1 MTKIRFLM
9 LGLSMVLFLPIMR
22 AQEAS
27 EKIKPQWLHKLPRPT
42 NPTFIYKI
50 TSASSASLDQ
60 AREKSLSELITATGL
75 KSGAVVVSDSRTKKN
90 VSQVW
95 NNGKLTEH
103 IDYNFATETSA
114 KGAEV
119 KIYVENIAEYWK
131 KDHAGNYY
139 LTKLYAMSEFG
150 ERPLFDNVELT
161 TFYAGHGL
169 WRSAIVPGW
178 GQFYKGSYLK
188 GGLVLGGT
196 VALAAGIIYTNS
208 MRSDYA
214 NKIVKTHI
222 TENKRTYATKR
233 DNYTTGRNI
242 CIGGLAALYV
252 YNLVDAIVAPGA
264 RRIIVHRS
272 HDGKRNYSFEPTV
285 LGDGSPGLATAMTF

>member
-1 MTKIRFLM
+1 MKKYLW
-9 LGLSMVLFLPIMR
+9 LLLAVLFAETVMATIP
-22 AQEAS
+22 
-27 EKIKPQWLHKLPRPT
+27 PQWLHKQPKQGNATYVFVPITVETNNLTTGRTEALKMLALDRGLLSSLKIQYKAEDITNSESQTINGKFSEKIDVKTIEATTFEGRP
-42 NPTFIYKI
+42 I
-50 TSASSASLDQ
+50 Q
-60 AREKSLSELITATGL
+60 L
-75 KSGAVVVSDSRTKKN
+75 KAQIIDEYLATKKQTFTTLYRVGIVN
-90 VSQVW
+90 NPYFDDVS
-95 NNGKLTEH
+95 T
-103 IDYNFATETSA
+103 
-114 KGAEV
+114 
-119 KIYVENIAEYWK
+119 
-131 KDHAGNYY
+131 
-139 LTKLYAMSEFG
+139 
-150 ERPLFDNVELT
+150 T

-188 GGLVLGGT
+188 GGLMLGGT

-214 NKIVKTHI
+214 NKIAKTHN

-242 CIGGLAALYV
+242 CIGGLTALYV

-264 RRIIVHRS
+264 RRIIVHQS

-285 LGDGSPGLATAMTF
+285 LGDGSPGLTAAMTY